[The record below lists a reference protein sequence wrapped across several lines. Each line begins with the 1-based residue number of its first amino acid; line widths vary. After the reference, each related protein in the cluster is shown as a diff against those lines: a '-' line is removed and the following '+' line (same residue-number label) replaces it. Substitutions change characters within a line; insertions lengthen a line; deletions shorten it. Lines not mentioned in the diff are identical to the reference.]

1 MKHNMDAFINPRYDR
16 KKVRVSSE
24 NQKPDKQ
31 LLEQLVDLHD
41 ELSIKFKLHVSSCH
55 MNVNFCKYFQNFISH
70 ENSSPKFQL
79 SIFVSDSQYWYP
91 WRSRSPVFEIQY
103 LRPFS
108 PKDLR
113 TIMRLV
119 TISLLKSALTVAL
132 FFYSMLEFF

>member
-1 MKHNMDAFINPRYDR
+1 MAGYDQLTLVKMKHNMDAFINPRYDR

-55 MNVNFCKYFQNFISH
+55 MNVNFCKYFQNLISH

-79 SIFVSDSQYWYP
+79 SIFVLVLVSLKIEITSIWNIV
-91 WRSRSPVFEIQY
+91 SP
-103 LRPFS
+103 
-108 PKDLR
+108 
-113 TIMRLV
+113 TI
-119 TISLLKSALTVAL
+119 
-132 FFYSMLEFF
+132 